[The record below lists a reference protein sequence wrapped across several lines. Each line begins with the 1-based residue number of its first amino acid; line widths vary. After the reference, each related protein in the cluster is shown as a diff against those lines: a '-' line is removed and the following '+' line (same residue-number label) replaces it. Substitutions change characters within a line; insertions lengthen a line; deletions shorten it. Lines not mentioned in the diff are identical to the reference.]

1 MQNLKFFLVILFLGP
16 LAVSLNTCG
25 GGSPIG
31 QPTSITVTP
40 ENPIILVGTTQ
51 QFTATGKFPV
61 APTDDITTYVT
72 WQSSNTAVAT
82 VDNKGLARG
91 LAAGTTIITATFG
104 DVSGGTI
111 LTVTSAS
118 LSSITV
124 TPANPT
130 IHGGTTQQL
139 TAIGAFSD
147 GTTYD
152 VTTSVTWTSINTA
165 VATINSN
172 GLVMALTAGTTT
184 ITATSGAIS
193 ANTTL
198 TII

>member
-1 MQNLKFFLVILFLGP
+1 MKILRFFLAILLLGS

-25 GGSPIG
+25 GGNHIG

-40 ENPIILVGTTQ
+40 ENPILLVETTQ

-72 WQSSNTAVAT
+72 WRSSNTAVAT
-82 VDNKGLARG
+82 VNSNGLAKG
-91 LAAGTTIITATFG
+91 LAAGTTIITAAFE

-111 LTVTSAS
+111 LTVTAAS

-130 IHGGTTQQL
+130 IAGGTTQQF

-147 GTTYD
+147 GTIHD
-152 VTTSVTWTSINTA
+152 VTSLVTWNSINTA

-172 GLVMALTAGTTT
+172 GLVTALTAGTTT
-184 ITATSGAIS
+184 ITATSGAVW

-198 TII
+198 TVI

>member
-1 MQNLKFFLVILFLGP
+1 MKILRFFLAILFLGS
-16 LAVSLNTCG
+16 LAVSLSTCG

-40 ENPIILVGTTQ
+40 ENPILLVETTQ

-72 WQSSNTAVAT
+72 WRSSNTAVAT
-82 VDNKGLARG
+82 VNSNGLAKG
-91 LAAGTTIITATFG
+91 LAAGTTIITAAFE

-111 LTVTSAS
+111 LTVTAAS

-130 IHGGTTQQL
+130 IAGGTTQQF

-147 GTTYD
+147 GTIHD
-152 VTTSVTWTSINTA
+152 VTSLVTWNSINTA

-172 GLVMALTAGTTT
+172 GLVTALTAGTTT
-184 ITATSGAIS
+184 ITATSGAVW

-198 TII
+198 TVI